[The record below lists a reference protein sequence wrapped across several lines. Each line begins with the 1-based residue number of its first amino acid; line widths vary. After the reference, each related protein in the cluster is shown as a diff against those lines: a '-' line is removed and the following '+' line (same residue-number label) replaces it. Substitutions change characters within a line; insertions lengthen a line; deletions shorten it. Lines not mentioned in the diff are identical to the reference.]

1 MAEIYEKGQV
11 VIPKFIRDMFG
22 FKPGTEVGFRVEGQR
37 VYLEKK
43 YDVAAEFEAICKEGR
58 TSDADIEKA
67 IREVEQKR
75 HREIMNVP

>member
-22 FKPGTEVGFRVEGQR
+22 FKPGTEVGFKIEGQR

-43 YDVAAEFEAICKEGR
+43 YDVAAEFEALCKEGSM
-58 TSDADIEKA
+58 SDKEIEKA
-67 IREVEQKR
+67 ILDDERKKHKEKM
-75 HREIMNVP
+75 HVP

>member
-22 FKPGTEVGFRVEGQR
+22 FQPGTEVGFKVEGKR

-43 YDVAAEFEAICKEGR
+43 YDWKAEFEALCKEGKS
-58 TSDADIEKA
+58 TDEDVEKA
-67 IREVEQKR
+67 IREVEKKR
-75 HREIMNVP
+75 TREILNVP

>member
-22 FKPGTEVGFRVEGQR
+22 FKPGTEVGFKVEGKR
-37 VYLEKK
+37 VYIEKK
-43 YDVAAEFEAICKEGR
+43 YDVSAEFERLRSEANM
-58 TSDADIEKA
+58 SDAEIEKA